1 MKLTQAKVKAAKPHP
16 KQDAHRR
23 HAKYGDGRGLWL
35 MVDPNGNKSWAFL
48 YTINKRSRH
57 MGLGP
62 IEELD
67 LDAARDRALE
77 LRRLVR
83 RGIDPLAQR
92 EAERAANLGR
102 VPLAER
108 PVPTFDE
115 VADMVRD
122 VRVKRQ
128 TNEKVKAGWL
138 SSISTYVYPHVKG
151 VPIDQ
156 VTYGDLEK
164 ALEPLSHDH
173 PDTARKLRFK
183 LLNILDHA
191 ASHDW
196 IDEAQLAK
204 ISRNLKKLEIKRTKQ
219 RHPSLDYKELPA
231 FVADLRER
239 PGFSA
244 RALEFLI
251 LTAARS
257 QEVRGATWSEIE
269 LDKGVWSIPAE
280 RMKARE
286 PHTVPLSKQALA
298 VLKSL
303 HKEEGSDL
311 VFPSATKAGQ
321 QMSDMTLLQA
331 LRRMKRDE
339 VSVHGFRAT
348 FRTWVAEETNY
359 PSEVA
364 EAALA
369 HKIPNEVERAY
380 KRTTFFD
387 KRRELMQS
395 FADFTDGPA
404 TGDKVVPI
412 KAKQ

>member
-1 MKLTQAKVKAAKPHP
+1 MKLTVAKIKAAKPHP
-16 KQDAHRR
+16 NQEGHRR

-48 YTINKRSRH
+48 FTINKRSRH
-57 MGLGP
+57 MGLGSL
-62 IEELD
+62 EDMD

-77 LRRLVR
+77 LRRLVK
-83 RGIDPLAQR
+83 RGIDPLAQQQ
-92 EAERAANLGR
+92 AERAANLGR
-102 VPLAER
+102 VPLADR

-115 VADMVRD
+115 VAEMVRD
-122 VRVKRQ
+122 IRIKRQ

-151 VPIDQ
+151 VPVDQ

-196 IDEAQLAK
+196 IDEARLAK
-204 ISRNLKKLEIKRTKQ
+204 ISRDLKKLEIKRTKQ
-219 RHPSLDYKELPA
+219 RHPNLDFKELPA
-231 FVADLRER
+231 FMADLRER

-257 QEVRGATWSEIE
+257 QEVRGATWSEID
-269 LDKGVWSIPAE
+269 LDKGVWSIPKE

-286 PHTVPLSKQALA
+286 PHTVPLSKPALA
-298 VLKSL
+298 ILNAL

-321 QMSDMTLLQA
+321 QMSDMTLLQT
-331 LRRMKRDE
+331 LRRMGRDDA
-339 VSVHGFRAT
+339 SVHGFRAT
-348 FRTWVAEETNY
+348 FRTWVAEETSY
-359 PSEVA
+359 PGEVA

-387 KRRELMQS
+387 KRRELMNAWAS
-395 FADFTDGPA
+395 FCDGPA
-404 TGDKVVPI
+404 TGEKVVPI
-412 KAKQ
+412 KAKR

>member
-1 MKLTQAKVKAAKPHP
+1 MKLTQARIKAAKPHP
-16 KQDAHRR
+16 KQNGHRR

-57 MGLGP
+57 MGLGS

-77 LRRLVR
+77 LRRLVK
-83 RGIDPLAQR
+83 RGIDPLAQLQ
-92 EAERAANLGR
+92 AERAANQGR
-102 VPLAER
+102 VRLAER
-108 PVPTFDE
+108 PVPTFE
-115 VADMVRD
+115 QVAEDVRD
-122 VRVKRQ
+122 IRIKGL

-138 SSISTYVYPHVKG
+138 SSITTYVYPHVKG

-156 VTYGDLEK
+156 VTFGDLEK
-164 ALEPLSHDH
+164 ALEELRHDK

-183 LLNILDHA
+183 ILNILDYA
-191 ASHDW
+191 AAHDW
-196 IDEAQLAK
+196 IDEARLAK
-204 ISRNLKKLEIKRTKQ
+204 ISRELKKIKIQREKE
-219 RHPSLDYKELPA
+219 RHPHLDYKELPD
-231 FVADLRER
+231 FITKLRAR

-257 QEVRGATWSEIE
+257 QEVRGATWSEIDRE
-269 LDKGVWSIPAE
+269 AGVWSIPKG

-286 PHTVPLSKQALA
+286 PHTVPPSKQALA
-298 VLKSL
+298 ILKGL

-311 VFPSATKAGQ
+311 VFPSATKAGE
-321 QMSDMTLLQA
+321 QMSDMTLLQV
-331 LRRMKRDE
+331 LRRMDRNDI
-339 VSVHGFRAT
+339 SVHGFRAT
-348 FRTWVAEETNY
+348 FRTWVAEETSY

-387 KRRELMQS
+387 KRRDLMQS
-395 FADFTDGPA
+395 WGAFCEGPA

-412 KAKQ
+412 KAKK

>member
-16 KQDAHRR
+16 NQNGHRR
-23 HAKYGDGRGLWL
+23 HGKYGDGRGLWL

-57 MGLGP
+57 MGLGS

-77 LRRLVR
+77 LRRLVK
-83 RGIDPLAQR
+83 RGIDPLAQLQ
-92 EAERAANLGR
+92 AERAANQGR
-102 VPLAER
+102 VPMSER

-115 VADMVRD
+115 VAEQVRD
-122 VRVKRQ
+122 IRIKSL

-138 SSISTYVYPHVKG
+138 SSVITYVYPHVKG

-164 ALEPLSHDH
+164 ALEGLRHGH

-191 ASHDW
+191 AAHDW
-196 IDEAQLAK
+196 IDEARLAK
-204 ISRNLKKLEIKRTKQ
+204 ISRELKKLKIQREKE
-219 RHPSLDYKELPA
+219 RHPHLEYKQMPD
-231 FVADLRER
+231 FITDLRKR

-257 QEVRGATWSEIE
+257 QEVRGAMWSEIDLE
-269 LDKGVWSIPAE
+269 GGVWSIPKE

-286 PHTVPLSKQALA
+286 AHSVPLSKQAL
-298 VLKSL
+298 LILRSL
-303 HKEEGSDL
+303 HRESDSDL
-311 VFPSATKAGQ
+311 VFPSVTKAGQ
-321 QMSDMTLLQA
+321 QMSDMTLLQV
-331 LRRMKRDE
+331 LRRMGRND

-348 FRTWVAEETNY
+348 FRTWVAEETSY

-380 KRTTFFD
+380 KRTTFFE
-387 KRRELMQS
+387 KRRELMEAWAS
-395 FADFTDGPA
+395 FCDGPA
-404 TGDKVVPI
+404 TGEKVVPI
-412 KAKQ
+412 KGTK

>member
-1 MKLTQAKVKAAKPHP
+1 
-16 KQDAHRR
+16 
-23 HAKYGDGRGLWL
+23 
-35 MVDPNGNKSWAFL
+35 
-48 YTINKRSRH
+48 

-62 IEELD
+62 LANDDAVDEPQHGDPLTLD
-67 LDAARDRALE
+67 QARDRAIE
-77 LRRLVR
+77 LRRLVK
-83 RGIDPLAQR
+83 RGIDPLAQKQ
-92 EAERAANLGR
+92 AERAANQGR

-108 PVPTFDE
+108 PVPSFDE
-115 VADMVRD
+115 VAEMVRD
-122 VRVKRQ
+122 IRVKEL
-128 TNEKVKAGWL
+128 TNEKHKKGWL
-138 SSISTYVYPHVKG
+138 SSLTTYVYPEVKG
-151 VPIDQ
+151 VPVDQ
-156 VTYGDLEK
+156 VTSSDFLK
-164 ALEPLSHDH
+164 ALEGLRVEH

-183 LLNILDHA
+183 ILNVLDHA

-196 IDEAQLAK
+196 IDEARLAK
-204 ISRNLKKLEIKRTKQ
+204 ISRDVKKLKIQREKE
-219 RHPSLDYKELPA
+219 RHPHLDYKELPA
-231 FVADLRER
+231 FLTTLRKR

-257 QEVRGATWSEIE
+257 NEVRGATWSEID
-269 LDKGVWSIPAE
+269 LDAGVWSIPKE

-286 PHTVPLSKQALA
+286 PHSVPLSTQAIRI
-298 VLKSL
+298 LKSL
-303 HKEEGSDL
+303 HREEDSDL
-311 VFPSATKAGQ
+311 VFPSATRAGQ
-321 QMSDMTLLQA
+321 IMSDMTLLQV
-331 LRRMKRDE
+331 LRRMDRNDI
-339 VSVHGFRAT
+339 SVHGFRAT

-412 KAKQ
+412 KAKR